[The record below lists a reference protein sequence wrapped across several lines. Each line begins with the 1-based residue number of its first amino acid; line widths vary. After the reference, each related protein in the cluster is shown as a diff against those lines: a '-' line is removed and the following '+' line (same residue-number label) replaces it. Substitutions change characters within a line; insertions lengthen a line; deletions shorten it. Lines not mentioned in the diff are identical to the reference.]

1 VLKIDVVYVCL
12 FCELAKMTERLF
24 FDCEKNENNALE
36 SYYIAFTLSL
46 KNVDLVNFS
55 FADMFVFVF
64 V

>member
-1 VLKIDVVYVCL
+1 
-12 FCELAKMTERLF
+12 MTERLF